1 MEILTL
7 AGSLLLSF
15 IIFYVAVMG
24 TLVILFKLIFKPV
37 PEDELIEAD
46 IKEKVLS
53 VKRIKRTRKSFRPTL
68 SIAK

>member
-46 IKEKVLS
+46 IKKVLS